1 MIVGLFFHILAAVV
15 WVGGM
20 AFAHFMLRPA
30 AAALEPAVRLGLWR
44 RVLAR
49 FLPTAGVAALVLVA
63 SGYGMVLFALGGF
76 RGLALHINIMQTIG
90 IVMVL
95 AFGHLYFAP
104 WPRFRRA
111 VDGGDFT
118 TAAAQ
123 LAQIRRI
130 VTLNLVLGF
139 VTVVVGATGRYWS

>member
-1 MIVGLFFHILAAVV
+1 MIVGLFFHILAAVI

-30 AAALEPAVRLGLWR
+30 TAALEPSVRLGLWS

-49 FLPTAGVAALVLVA
+49 FLPTAGIAALVLLA
-63 SGYGMVLFALGGF
+63 SGYGMVVFALGGF
-76 RGLALHINIMQTIG
+76 GSLALHVNIMQTIG

-95 AFGHLYFAP
+95 AYGHLYFAP

-111 VDGGDFT
+111 VEAGDLAV
-118 TAAAQ
+118 AAAQ
-123 LAQIRRI
+123 LAQIRTI
-130 VTLNLVLGF
+130 VTLNLVLGLI
-139 VTVVVGATGRYWS
+139 TVVVGATGRYW